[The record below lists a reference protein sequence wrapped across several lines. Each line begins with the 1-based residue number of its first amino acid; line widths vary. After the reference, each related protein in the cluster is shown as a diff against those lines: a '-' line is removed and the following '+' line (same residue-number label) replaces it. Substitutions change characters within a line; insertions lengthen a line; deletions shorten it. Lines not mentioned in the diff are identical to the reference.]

1 MKPVLHLRIVATILA
16 SALGVTG
23 AAAVE
28 PPVPYGSV
36 PSARQLAW
44 QQMEFIGFLHFTV
57 NTFTDKEWGSGDE
70 SETVFNPTAF
80 DAGQIARTARDAGMK
95 ELILTAKHHD
105 GFCLW
110 PSEYTEHSVKNS
122 PWMDGKGDVVKAISE
137 ACKQEGLKFGVY
149 LSPWDRNR
157 ADYARP
163 EYLTYYRNQLRE
175 LLTHYGPISEVWF
188 DGANGGD
195 GYYGGAREARHID
208 NRTYYD
214 WPNTWKIVRELQPVA
229 CMFSDGGPDIRW
241 VGNEDGIAG
250 NPCWATLNAGE
261 FGPGYGPVSGG
272 YYERLNSGDRPG
284 TNWLPAEC
292 DVSIRP
298 GWFYHASEDDKVK
311 TPMQLLHLY
320 YTSVGRGAV
329 LLLNIPPD
337 RHGRIHENDVKS
349 LREFRRLLD
358 ATFNHDLAT
367 HAKVTASNVRGGD
380 ARFAPKNVIDTSR
393 NTYWSTDDTV
403 TNAELILDLGK
414 ATTFNVVRVREFLPL
429 GQRIEAFALDQ
440 WQDQKWVE
448 FATGTSIGNCRLVRG
463 QNITTDK
470 VRLRIVK
477 APVCP
482 AISEIGLFVEKS

>member
-1 MKPVLHLRIVATILA
+1 
-16 SALGVTG
+16 
-23 AAAVE
+23 
-28 PPVPYGSV
+28 
-36 PSARQLAW
+36 
-44 QQMEFIGFLHFTV
+44 
-57 NTFTDKEWGSGDE
+57 
-70 SETVFNPTAF
+70 
-80 DAGQIARTARDAGMK
+80 
-95 ELILTAKHHD
+95 
-105 GFCLW
+105 
-110 PSEYTEHSVKNS
+110 
-122 PWMDGKGDVVKAISE
+122 
-137 ACKQEGLKFGVY
+137 
-149 LSPWDRNR
+149 
-157 ADYARP
+157 
-163 EYLTYYRNQLRE
+163 
-175 LLTHYGPISEVWF
+175 
-188 DGANGGD
+188 
-195 GYYGGAREARHID
+195 
-208 NRTYYD
+208 
-214 WPNTWKIVRELQPVA
+214 
-229 CMFSDGGPDIRW
+229 MFSDGGPDIRW